1 MYILIIG
8 LAMIIF
14 SFWYLNN
21 AIKCLK
27 KWQIGEEQEVYIK
40 YNSENPNIF
49 EEVNELRETYG
60 NPNKYAVIFM
70 FGAFIMFFIG
80 GVACMISYN
89 L

>member
-1 MYILIIG
+1 MKE
-8 LAMIIF
+8 
-14 SFWYLNN
+14 N
-21 AIKCLK
+21 LK
-27 KWQIGEEQEVYIK
+27 
-40 YNSENPNIF
+40 IF

-60 NPNKYAVIFM
+60 NANKYAVIFM